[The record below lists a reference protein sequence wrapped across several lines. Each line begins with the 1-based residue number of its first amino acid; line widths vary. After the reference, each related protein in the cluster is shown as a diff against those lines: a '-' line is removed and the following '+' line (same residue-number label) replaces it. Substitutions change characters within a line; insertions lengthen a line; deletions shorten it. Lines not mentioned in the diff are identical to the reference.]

1 MPGLPFGAAQQRAI
15 PRELLTYENIAG
27 IEYIEANPSL
37 PYPRSAAYRPVE
49 GGAQMRVR
57 DRTAE
62 IEDIELTV
70 PEARAYIEALVNS
83 GLFSWNRVYRPAQGT
98 FVNEA
103 LQWRV
108 EVTFSKNG
116 ASKKRRPFR
125 VEGEEEAPS
134 DYEQVV
140 ALLMNGLSAH
150 TGEDPDADASAGE

>member
-1 MPGLPFGAAQQRAI
+1 MPGLPFGAAQQHAI

-37 PYPRSAAYRPVE
+37 PYPRSAAYRPIE

-108 EVTFSKNG
+108 EVTFSQG
-116 ASKKRRPFR
+116 GSPKKRRPFR
-125 VEGEEEAPS
+125 VEGEEETPS

-140 ALLMNGLSAH
+140 ALLMNGFSAH
-150 TGEDPDADASAGE
+150 SGEGPDADASASE